1 MGEDRQTANPM
12 YAVAQLERELAR
24 ARVSSDASVSA
35 RAEAR
40 AERWAEVLRCM
51 AGGELDVGSRTP
63 VANAPAWATLEV
75 LHGGFASGRL
85 LAEGPLLAHESER
98 VARLGLA
105 ENGET
110 RTELNLSFLTDSGRH
125 ELAQMLE
132 SGRYRV
138 GVPEEGALLVLSWL
152 LERGAASEA
161 EALLDAVAPMMAR
174 LRFYPLPHE
183 VPLVASAPEGVEHL

>member
-85 LAEGPLLAHESER
+85 LA
-98 VARLGLA
+98 
-105 ENGET
+105 
-110 RTELNLSFLTDSGRH
+110 
-125 ELAQMLE
+125 
-132 SGRYRV
+132 
-138 GVPEEGALLVLSWL
+138 ALR
-152 LERGAASEA
+152 LERS
-161 EALLDAVAPMMAR
+161 P
-174 LRFYPLPHE
+174 
-183 VPLVASAPEGVEHL
+183 